1 MVAVIDSPSTVA
13 ESDPVAESG
22 PMTDDGAVDGVANPD
37 VRLIRRLKISGLLS
51 FGPTGIDLPLEPLNV
66 LIGPNG
72 SGKSN
77 LLEALALL
85 QAAPRNLPA
94 PVKAMGGIWEWLWK
108 GDAAPETA
116 IIEALVNNPQQPEMP
131 LRHRLEIAEHGGRFE
146 VMDESIENAKPYP
159 EHTDTYFYYRY
170 QRGNPVINDRSGEPR
185 GLRPDTVRPE
195 ESILSQRGDDPDHYP
210 VLHQLREQYGGIRL
224 YRNWEFGP
232 AAGLRQAPLAD
243 APSTFMLERGQNL
256 ALALSKLRGERRQ
269 EFVKALQQL
278 YDGVVDFQVEVG
290 GGRAE
295 LFVAERGRGARYIPA
310 SRLSDGTL
318 RYMTLAAILLDPN
331 PPLLLVIEEPEL
343 GLHPDVLLDVGH
355 LVVKASRRTQLVV
368 TTHSPVLIDALDDCP
383 TSLVVCEN
391 YEGESL
397 LERPDAEYLKKW
409 LQDYSLGKLWTAG
422 DLGGNRW

>member
-1 MVAVIDSPSTVA
+1 MVAVIDSPHTVA
-13 ESDPVAESG
+13 ESA

-51 FGPTGIDLPLEPLNV
+51 FGPQGIDLPLEPLNV

-85 QAAPRNLPA
+85 QAAPRSLPA

-116 IIEALVNNPQQPEMP
+116 TIEALVNNPQQPQMP
-131 LRHRLEIAEHGGRFE
+131 LRHRLEIGEHGGRFE
-146 VMDESIENAKPYP
+146 VVDESIENAKPYTD
-159 EHTDTYFYYRY
+159 EHTDAYFYYRY
-170 QRGNPVINDRSGEPR
+170 QQGNPVINDRNGEPR

-232 AAGLRQAPLAD
+232 AAGMRQAPRAD

-256 ALALSKLRGERRQ
+256 VSMLSKLRGERRQ

-278 YDGVVDFQVEVG
+278 YDGVVGFHIEVG
-290 GGRAE
+290 DGRAE
-295 LFVAERGRGARYIPA
+295 LFVVERGRGERYIPA

-318 RYMTLAAILLDPN
+318 RYMMLAAILLDPN
-331 PPLLLVIEEPEL
+331 PPPLLVIEEPEL
-343 GLHPDVLLDVGH
+343 GLHPDVTLEMGELLI
-355 LVVKASRRTQLVV
+355 KASRRTQLVV
-368 TTHSPVLIDALDDCP
+368 TTHSKDLVDNFSECP
-383 TSLVVCEN
+383 SSVVVCEKD
-391 YEGESL
+391 EGESVFQR
-397 LERPDAEYLKKW
+397 LEPKYLTEW
-409 LQDYSLGKLWTAG
+409 LEEYSLGKMWSAG

>member
-1 MVAVIDSPSTVA
+1 MVTVTA
-13 ESDPVAESG
+13 NHNAIVESERIEESG
-22 PMTDDGAVDGVANPD
+22 QPSVDDNPD
-37 VRLIRRLKISGLLS
+37 VRLIRRLQISGLLS
-51 FGPTGIDLPLEPLNV
+51 FGPQGIDLPLEPLNV

-77 LLEALALL
+77 FIEALALL

-108 GDAAPETA
+108 GDGAPATGRITA
-116 IIEALVNNPQQPEMP
+116 FVNNPQQPEMP
-131 LRHRLEIAEHGGRFE
+131 LRHTLEIAESGGRLE
-146 VMDESIENAKPYP
+146 VADECIENAKPYP
-159 EHTDTYFYYRY
+159 GHTDAYFYYRY
-170 QRGNPVINDRSGEPR
+170 QQGDPVINNSSGEPR
-185 GLRPDTVRPE
+185 ELGRGSVHPE
-195 ESILSQRGDDPDHYP
+195 ESILSQRGEDPDYYP

-224 YRNWEFGP
+224 YRNWELGP
-232 AAGLRQAPLAD
+232 DAGLRRSPRSD
-243 APSTFMLERGQNL
+243 APSTFLMERGQNL
-256 ALALSKLRGERRQ
+256 VSLLSKLRGDHRQ
-269 EFVKALQQL
+269 EFVKSLQQL
-278 YDGVVDFQVEVG
+278 YDGVVGFHIEVG
-290 GGRAE
+290 DGRAE
-295 LFVAERGRGARYIPA
+295 LFVVEKGRGERYIPA

-331 PPLLLVIEEPEL
+331 PPPLLVIEEPEL

-383 TSLVVCEN
+383 MSLVVCEN

>member
-1 MVAVIDSPSTVA
+1 MVAVIDSPHA
-13 ESDPVAESG
+13 VAESG
-22 PMTDDGAVDGVANPD
+22 PMTDVVAVDGAANPD

-77 LLEALALL
+77 LLEVLALL

-108 GDAAPETA
+108 GDAAPETG
-116 IIEALVNNPQQPEMP
+116 IIEALVNNPQQPAMP
-131 LRHRLEIAEHGGRFE
+131 LRHRLEIAENGGRFE
-146 VMDESIENAKPYP
+146 VVDESIENAKPYTD

-170 QRGNPVINDRSGEPR
+170 QQGNPVINDHSGEPR
-185 GLRPDTVRPE
+185 GLRRDAVHPE

-232 AAGLRQAPLAD
+232 DAELRRPPLAD

-256 ALALSKLRGERRQ
+256 ALALSKLRGDRRQ
-269 EFVKALQQL
+269 EFVKTLQQL

-331 PPLLLVIEEPEL
+331 PPPLLMIEEPEL
-343 GLHPDVLLDVGH
+343 GLHPDVILEMGELL
-355 LVVKASRRTQLVV
+355 VKASHRTQLVV
-368 TTHSPVLIDALDDCP
+368 TTHSRLLVNALDDCP
-383 TSLVVCEN
+383 SSVVVCDKADGQSQFQRLDPKRYAEW
-391 YEGESL
+391 
-397 LERPDAEYLKKW
+397 LEDS
-409 LQDYSLGKLWTAG
+409 SLGYLWSIG
-422 DLGGNRW
+422 ELGGNRW

>member
-1 MVAVIDSPSTVA
+1 MVTVTA
-13 ESDPVAESG
+13 NPHAIEGSDPQ
-22 PMTDDGAVDGVANPD
+22 DGVGNPD

-51 FGPTGIDLPLEPLNV
+51 FGPRGIDLPLEPLNV

-77 LLEALALL
+77 FIEALALL

-108 GDAAPETA
+108 GEGAPETGRITA
-116 IIEALVNNPQQPEMP
+116 FLNNPQQPEMP
-131 LRHRLEIAEHGGRFE
+131 LRHTLEIAESGGRFE
-146 VMDESIENAKPYP
+146 VADECIENAKPYP
-159 EHTDTYFYYRY
+159 GHTDTYFYYRY
-170 QRGNPVINDRSGEPR
+170 QQGDPVINDSSGDPR
-185 GLRPDTVRPE
+185 GLRRDAVRPE
-195 ESILSQRGDDPDHYP
+195 ESILSQRGEDPDHYP

-224 YRNWEFGP
+224 YRNWELGP
-232 AAGLRQAPLAD
+232 DAGLRQSPRAD
-243 APSTFMLERGQNL
+243 APSTFLMERGQNL
-256 ALALSKLRGERRQ
+256 VSMLSKLRGDRRQ
-269 EFVKALQQL
+269 EFVKSLQQL
-278 YDGVVDFQVEVG
+278 YDGVVGFHIEVG
-290 GGRAE
+290 DGRAE
-295 LFVAERGRGARYIPA
+295 LFVVERGRGERYIPA

-331 PPLLLVIEEPEL
+331 PPPLLVIEEPEL

-383 TSLVVCEN
+383 MSLVVCEN